1 MMLDVVEVIEELA
14 GGGAVSTAAGFVV
27 QAETISAA
35 ATAVNFKTVEIFIIE
50 PHSEKMLCSQCARNA
65 GTVTARAPPYNHFN
79 TKKFPAKT
87 VKP

>member
-1 MMLDVVEVIEELA
+1 
-14 GGGAVSTAAGFVV
+14 
-27 QAETISAA
+27 
-35 ATAVNFKTVEIFIIE
+35 VNFKTVEIFIIE